1 MQQAHEIEQELK
13 RLRMP
18 GAFQQ
23 LDHRLVQAQEQGL
36 GYLEFLSLVLHD
48 ELANREANNFTKRL
62 SQASLG
68 TRETFD
74 RFDFRFNDEVFPAA
88 TVRDLASCRF
98 IQQHTNLAIA
108 GPPGIGKTFIV
119 KAIGHEACRQGNSVL
134 FRSTQRL
141 LSDLLRASPDRQRR
155 LLKKACGVDVLI
167 LDDFAFRALDQHEA
181 EMLYIIAEERIGI
194 SSTILTSNRPPQDW
208 YSVFPDPIVG
218 GAILDRMVSGAI
230 KLVTSKGRSYRKEVH
245 GSHAK
250 KSAPP
255 KS

>member
-98 IQQHTNLAIA
+98 IHQHTNLAIA

-119 KAIGHEACRQGNSVL
+119 KAIGHEACRQGNTVL

-155 LLKKACGVDVLI
+155 LLKKACDVDVLI
-167 LDDFAFRALDQHEA
+167 LDDFAFRSLDQHEA

-245 GSHAK
+245 GSHAT